1 MKINKILFAAIVI
14 LAVIAGY
21 LLIGEYALGGLLAFA
36 GLRPSESKR
45 KADNDKIRADVYKDI
60 SREKMSQVKQKE
72 SVINKIEKKEKE
84 IIEEKNNTPLNQ
96 EIKEAREDWT

>member
-1 MKINKILFAAIVI
+1 MKTNKILFIVIVI
-14 LAVIAGY
+14 LAIIAGY

-45 KADNDKIRADVYKDI
+45 KADNDKIKADVYKDI
-60 SREKMSQVKQKE
+60 AAQKMSEVKQAESAIKE
-72 SVINKIEKKEKE
+72 IEQKEIE
-84 IIEEKNNTPLNQ
+84 IIEEKNTTPLNQ

>member
-1 MKINKILFAAIVI
+1 MKNSKILFIVIVI
-14 LAVIAGY
+14 LAIIAGY

-45 KADNDKIRADVYKDI
+45 KADNDKIKADVYKDI
-60 SREKMSQVKQKE
+60 AAQKMSEVKQAESAIKE
-72 SVINKIEKKEKE
+72 IEQKEIE
-84 IIEEKNNTPLNQ
+84 IIEEKNTTPLNQ